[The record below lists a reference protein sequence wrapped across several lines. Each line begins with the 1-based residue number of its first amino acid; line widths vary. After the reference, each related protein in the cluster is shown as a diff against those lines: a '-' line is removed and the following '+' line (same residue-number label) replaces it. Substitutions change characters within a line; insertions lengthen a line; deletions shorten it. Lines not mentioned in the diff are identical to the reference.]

1 MINAISGQLCN
12 ALLTLLRNKKQLTLT
27 REQIRSCNISFSQ
40 FGEDLL
46 ILSHFPKGYTG
57 RYVDVGAFHPYKLS
71 NTMLLYKL
79 GWSGLNIDCDQDKI
93 LQFQTMRPRDKSVC
107 AAVSGV
113 SKEMTL
119 LRYPLAATNRLL
131 ESFSCNE
138 DSQASLC
145 GESPKEILK
154 VTTKT
159 LDQILNDQGI
169 ANKQIDYLNIDVEGM
184 ELEVLRG
191 ANLTQI
197 KPSLISLEIMNEQS
211 REEISL
217 FMHEQGFYLTDIVR
231 HNYFFR
237 TKSL

>member
-1 MINAISGQLCN
+1 M
-12 ALLTLLRNKKQLTLT
+12 
-27 REQIRSCNISFSQ
+27 
-40 FGEDLL
+40 
-46 ILSHFPKGYTG
+46 
-57 RYVDVGAFHPYKLS
+57 
-71 NTMLLYKL
+71 
-79 GWSGLNIDCDQDKI
+79 
-93 LQFQTMRPRDKSVC
+93 
-107 AAVSGV
+107 
-113 SKEMTL
+113 
-119 LRYPLAATNRLL
+119 
-131 ESFSCNE
+131 
-138 DSQASLC
+138 
-145 GESPKEILK
+145 
-154 VTTKT
+154 
-159 LDQILNDQGI
+159 NDQGI